1 MPITLKLTAGQAHD
15 GRCADDM
22 PGAVGSGRSLPADA
36 AYDSNRLRDRLA
48 AIGATAVIRPI
59 PRRLI
64 PPEPDRE
71 AYRRRN
77 RIERFFSKLK
87 QYRAIAT
94 RYEKHNANFLAII
107 KLYATRI
114 RSRIYEPVS

>member
-1 MPITLKLTAGQAHD
+1 MPTPLKLTAGQAHD

-22 PGAVGSGRSLPADA
+22 PGAVGPGRSLPADT

-48 AIGATAVIRPI
+48 AIGATAIIRPI

-71 AYRRRN
+71 VYRRRD
-77 RIERFFSKLK
+77 RLERFFSKLK

-94 RYEKHNANFLAII
+94 RYEKRDANFLAII
-107 KLYATRI
+107 KLPATRI
-114 RSRIYEPVS
+114 RYQAHESVA